1 MINKFFTKIIELR
14 WFVLVLFGFILLFG
28 FYSLSQVKIDAI
40 PDISNKQV
48 IVNTK
53 TFGMDPAK
61 IEKSVT
67 YPIEAELY
75 GITGLT
81 EMRSISKFGLS
92 QIILIFREDI
102 DIYFARN
109 QVLQR
114 ISTIRDQ
121 IPNDMSPE
129 IAPLTT
135 GIGEIIM
142 YRVYNPNG
150 VDDIMELRTIQQ
162 FQFARE
168 LKKIRGVAEI
178 DTIGGFE
185 RELHLNI
192 TPEKMAKYGMTSG
205 GLIAQIKTIGEN
217 FGGGYIEQDGQQK
230 IVRTY
235 AGLNN
240 FEDVMNVPVK
250 IDYSGKELPLRHI
263 VEVSPNYSQRL
274 GAGTYN
280 GKEAVIGT
288 VMMQSGENAK
298 EVLVKV
304 KQEIEKLNQRSANAK
319 IEILYDRQF
328 LIDSIIKTVMKNLAE
343 GILLVVGVLCL
354 LLGNFK
360 AGMIV
365 ASSLLFCILI
375 LASCM
380 NIFGISANLMS
391 LGAIDF
397 GLLVDSSV
405 VLVEYIV
412 SSSILRRNAKEK
424 GQSIAQL
431 SAQVAKP
438 IAIGIAIIILVY
450 VPILMF
456 SGIEGKTF
464 KPMAINVIIA
474 MTASLFVAFFLMPVL
489 SFFFIDGAITHEKH
503 KFFSVIKNIYESLL
517 DKALANLKLIIFCC
531 AGFFIFSLLLLTRM
545 SSDFLPD
552 LNEGDIVYTI
562 VTKNGMSLSKTEEII
577 RGLEQKIA
585 EENQENVALGVE
597 AKIEKTFS
605 RVGISQAGLDLMPQN
620 SADLFVVLKNKFK
633 IDAKQIS
640 EKIYQKIKDNC
651 MDCDIT
657 NSQPIKMRFNEM
669 LEGSRADLSLKIL
682 GDDLNVLIEITEKI
696 KTLLEKKIA
705 IKKIEADFINGVR
718 KGSFLD
724 VIPNYTQIVKHQ
736 VTISDINNDLKDSM
750 AGIKVGNFY
759 ATEFPISI
767 VLHLSE
773 KKRNDI
779 NAIGNIQISLSDGGS
794 FPLSK
799 VTTLRESEDITSIP
813 RLFGKRYSSLSIYLK
828 NTDYANFI
836 KNAQAEITK
845 NKIIPAGYYIEWG
858 GRFEN
863 FNSAKKQIFIII
875 PVIILM
881 IFGMLYKMFSDV
893 KKILI
898 IFSSVP
904 FALSGGIAL
913 LFVCQIPITISV
925 YVGFIALIGISLLN
939 SIILFDTFKDNN
951 DLKLTCLSRL
961 RPILMTAIVASLG
974 FLPMAFGHGIGAE
987 VQQPI
992 AITVI
997 GGIISST
1004 IATLILSPVLIKKF
1018 LKTSDNKDLKTP
1030 DNKEK
1035 SS

>member
-1 MINKFFTKIIELR
+1 MINNFFTKIIELR
-14 WFVLVLFGFILLFG
+14 WYVLILFGLVSLFGFH
-28 FYSLSQVKIDAI
+28 SLSKVKIDAI
-40 PDISNKQV
+40 PDITNKQV

-53 TFGMDPAK
+53 TFGMDPTK

-75 GITGLT
+75 GIPDLL

-92 QIILIFREDI
+92 QIILIFRDEV

-114 ISTIRDQ
+114 ISAIRDQ
-121 IPNDMSPE
+121 IPNNLTPE

-150 VDDIMELRTIQQ
+150 ADDLMELRTIQEY
-162 FQFARE
+162 QFARE

-192 TPEKMAKYGMTSG
+192 IPEKLAKYGMTPER
-205 GLIAQIKTIGEN
+205 LINQIQTVGEN
-217 FGGGYIEQDGQQK
+217 FGGGYIEENNQQK
-230 IVRTY
+230 VVRTF
-235 AGLNN
+235 ANVGT
-240 FEDVMNVPVK
+240 FEDIMNIPIK
-250 IDYSGKELPLRHI
+250 IDYTGNALPLKHI
-263 VEVSPNYSQRL
+263 VEIGPNYSQRL
-274 GAGTYN
+274 GAASYN

-298 EVLVKV
+298 EILVKV
-304 KQEIEKLNQRSANAK
+304 KQEIEKINQRSTKAK

-328 LIDSIIKTVMKNLAE
+328 LIDSTIKTVMKNLAE

-360 AGMIV
+360 VGMIV
-365 ASSLLFCILI
+365 ASSLLFCIFI
-375 LASCM
+375 LASAM

-397 GLLVDSSV
+397 GLLVDASV
-405 VLVEYIV
+405 VIVEYIV
-412 SSSILRRNAKEK
+412 SSLVLSRSKEEK
-424 GQSIAQL
+424 GQSIAKL

-438 IAIGIAIIILVY
+438 IIFGITIIILVY

-474 MTASLFVAFFLMPVL
+474 MIASLFVAFLLMPVL
-489 SFFFIDGAITHEKH
+489 SYFFVDGAITHEKH
-503 KFFSVIKNIYESLL
+503 KLFASIRTKYEILLNRALQNGRAVIFGCSAFFILSLSLL
-517 DKALANLKLIIFCC
+517 AF
-531 AGFFIFSLLLLTRM
+531 M
-545 SSDFLPD
+545 PSDFLPE
-552 LNEGDIVYTI
+552 LNEGDIVYTVI
-562 VTKNGMSLSKTEEII
+562 AKNGASLSRTEEII
-577 RGLEQKIA
+577 QSLEKKIA
-585 EENQENVALGVE
+585 KEKE
-597 AKIEKTFS
+597 IEKAFS
-605 RVGISQAGLDLMPQN
+605 RVGVSQAGIDLMPQN
-620 SADLFVVLKNKFK
+620 SADLFVILKRKFK
-633 IDAKQIS
+633 GDAKKIS
-640 EKIYQKIKDNC
+640 EKLYQKVKENC
-651 MDCDIT
+651 AECEVT
-657 NSQPIKMRFNEM
+657 ESQPIKMRFNEM
-669 LEGSRADLSLKIL
+669 LEGSRADLSLKIFGENL
-682 GDDLNVLIEITEKI
+682 EELMVITEKI
-696 KTLLEKKIA
+696 KNLLHEKPA
-705 IKKIEADFINGVR
+705 IKEIEEDFINSIR
-718 KGSFLD
+718 KGSFID
-724 VIPNYTQIVKHQ
+724 VVPNYTQIAKHQ
-736 VTISDINNDLKDSM
+736 ITISDVNNDLKDAM
-750 AGIKVGNFY
+750 AGIQVGNFY

-773 KKRNDI
+773 KIRNDVNSI
-779 NAIGNIQISLSDGGS
+779 KNIPIGLPDGGS

-799 VTTLRESEDITSIP
+799 VSDLRESEDITSIP

-828 NTDYANFI
+828 NTDYAGFI
-836 KNAQAEITK
+836 KNAEAEIAR
-845 NKIIPAGYYIEWG
+845 NKIVPQGYYLEWG

-863 FNSAKKQIFIII
+863 LNSAKKQIFLVI
-875 PVIILM
+875 PLIILT
-881 IFGMLYKMFSDV
+881 IFGMLYKMFGDV
-893 KKILI
+893 KKVLI
-898 IFSSVP
+898 VFSAVP
-904 FALSGGIAL
+904 FALSGGILL
-913 LFVCQIPITISV
+913 LFICQIPITISV

-939 SIILFDTFKDNN
+939 SIILIDTFKNNN

-961 RPILMTAIVASLG
+961 RPILMTAIVAGLG

-1018 LKTSDNKDLKTP
+1018 IKLN
-1030 DNKEK
+1030 
-1035 SS
+1035 

>member
-1 MINKFFTKIIELR
+1 M
-14 WFVLVLFGFILLFG
+14 
-28 FYSLSQVKIDAI
+28 
-40 PDISNKQV
+40 
-48 IVNTK
+48 NTK

-75 GITGLT
+75 GIPSLL

-92 QIILIFREDI
+92 QVILIFRDDV

-192 TPEKMAKYGMTSG
+192 TPEKMAKYGMTPER
-205 GLIAQIKTIGEN
+205 LIAQIQTIGEN

-235 AGLNN
+235 AGLNS

-250 IDYSGKELPLRHI
+250 IDYSGKELPLKHI

-274 GAGTYN
+274 GAATYK

-304 KQEIEKLNQRSANAK
+304 KQEIKKLNQRSTNAK

-328 LIDSIIKTVMKNLAE
+328 LIDSTIKTVMKNLAE

-360 AGMIV
+360 VGMIV

-375 LASCM
+375 LAACM

-412 SSSILRRNAKEK
+412 SSLILHRNAKEK

-438 IAIGIAIIILVY
+438 IAIGITIIILVY

-456 SGIEGKTF
+456 TGIEGKTF

-474 MTASLFVAFFLMPVL
+474 MAASLFVAFLLMPVL
-489 SFFFIDGAITHEKH
+489 SFFFVDGAITHEKH
-503 KFFSVIKNIYESLL
+503 KFFAAIKNTYERLL
-517 DKALANLKLIIFCC
+517 DKALANVRLVILCC
-531 AGFFIFSLLLLTRM
+531 AGFFVFSLFLLAIM

-552 LNEGDIVYTI
+552 LNEGDIVYTV

-577 RGLEQKIA
+577 QGLEQRIA
-585 EENQENVALGVE
+585 GEKE
-597 AKIEKTFS
+597 IEKTFS

-620 SADLFVVLKNKFK
+620 SADLFVVLKSKFRP
-633 IDAKQIS
+633 DAKKIS
-640 EKIYQKIKDNC
+640 ERIYQKIKDNC
-651 MDCDIT
+651 PDCEVTD
-657 NSQPIKMRFNEM
+657 SQPIKMRFNEM
-669 LEGSRADLSLKIL
+669 LEGSRADLSLKIF
-682 GDDLNVLIEITEKI
+682 GDDLNVLMKITEKI
-696 KTLLEKKIA
+696 KTLLEEKPA
-705 IKKIEADFINGVR
+705 IKEIEEDFINSIR
-718 KGSFLD
+718 KGAFVD
-724 VIPNYTQIVKHQ
+724 VIPNYTQIAKHQ
-736 VTISDINNDLKDSM
+736 VTISDINNDLKDAM

-773 KKRNDI
+773 KNRNDI
-779 NAIGNIQISLSDGGS
+779 NAIGNIPIGLSDGGS

-799 VTTLRESEDITSIP
+799 VSNLQESEDITSIP

-836 KNAQAEITK
+836 KNAESEITK
-845 NKIIPAGYYIEWG
+845 NKIIPTGYYLEWG

-875 PVIILM
+875 PLIVLM
-881 IFGMLYKMFSDV
+881 IFGMLYKMFGDV
-893 KKILI
+893 KKVMI

-904 FALSGGIAL
+904 FALSGAIAL

-925 YVGFIALIGISLLN
+925 YIGFIALIGISLLN
-939 SIILFDTFKDNN
+939 SIILLDTFKNNN
-951 DLKLTCLSRL
+951 DLRLTCLSRL

-1018 LKTSDNKDLKTP
+1018 INQTV
-1030 DNKEK
+1030 
-1035 SS
+1035 

>member
-1 MINKFFTKIIELR
+1 MINNFFTKIIELR
-14 WFVLVLFGFILLFG
+14 WYVLILFGLVSLFGFH
-28 FYSLSQVKIDAI
+28 SLSKVKIDAI
-40 PDISNKQV
+40 PDITNKQV

-53 TFGMDPAK
+53 TFGMDPTK

-75 GITGLT
+75 GIPDLV

-92 QIILIFREDI
+92 QIILIFRDEV

-114 ISTIRDQ
+114 ISAIRDQ
-121 IPNDMSPE
+121 IPNNLTPE

-150 VDDIMELRTIQQ
+150 SDDLMELRTIQEY
-162 FQFARE
+162 QFARE

-192 TPEKMAKYGMTSG
+192 IPEKLAKYGMTPER
-205 GLIAQIKTIGEN
+205 LINQIQTVGEN
-217 FGGGYIEQDGQQK
+217 FGGGYIEENNQQK
-230 IVRTY
+230 VVRTF
-235 AGLNN
+235 ANVGT
-240 FEDVMNVPVK
+240 FEDIMNIPIK
-250 IDYSGKELPLRHI
+250 IDYTGNALPLKHI
-263 VEVSPNYSQRL
+263 VEVGPNYSQRL
-274 GAGTYN
+274 GAATYG

-298 EVLVKV
+298 EILVKV
-304 KQEIEKLNQRSANAK
+304 KQEIEKINQRSTKAK

-328 LIDSIIKTVMKNLAE
+328 LIDSTIKTVMKNLAE

-360 AGMIV
+360 VGMIV
-365 ASSLLFCILI
+365 ASSLLFCIFI
-375 LASCM
+375 LASAM

-397 GLLVDSSV
+397 GLLVDASV
-405 VLVEYIV
+405 VIVEYIV
-412 SSSILRRNAKEK
+412 SSLVLSRSKEEK
-424 GQSIAQL
+424 GQSIAKL

-438 IAIGIAIIILVY
+438 IIFGITIIILVY

-474 MTASLFVAFFLMPVL
+474 MIASLFVAFLLMPVL
-489 SFFFIDGAITHEKH
+489 SYFFVDGAITHEKH
-503 KFFSVIKNIYESLL
+503 NLFASIRSKYESLL
-517 DKALANLKLIIFCC
+517 NRALQNGRAVIFGCS
-531 AGFFIFSLLLLTRM
+531 AFFILSLSLLVFM
-545 SSDFLPD
+545 PSDFLPE
-552 LNEGDIVYTI
+552 LNEGDIVYTVI
-562 VTKNGMSLSKTEEII
+562 AKNGASLSRTEEII
-577 RGLEQKIA
+577 QSLEKEIA
-585 EENQENVALGVE
+585 KEKE
-597 AKIEKTFS
+597 IEKVFS
-605 RVGISQAGLDLMPQN
+605 RVGVSQAGIDLMPQN
-620 SADLFVVLKNKFK
+620 SADLFVILKKKFK
-633 IDAKQIS
+633 GDAKKIS
-640 EKIYQKIKDNC
+640 EKLYQKVKENC
-651 MDCDIT
+651 AECEVT
-657 NSQPIKMRFNEM
+657 ESQPIKMRFNEM
-669 LEGSRADLSLKIL
+669 LEGSRADLSLKIFGENL
-682 GDDLNVLIEITEKI
+682 EELMVITEKI
-696 KTLLEKKIA
+696 KNLLHEKPA
-705 IKKIEADFINGVR
+705 IKEIEEDFINSIR
-718 KGSFLD
+718 KGAFID
-724 VIPNYTQIVKHQ
+724 VVPNYTQIAKHQ
-736 VTISDINNDLKDSM
+736 ITISDVNNDLKDAM
-750 AGIKVGNFY
+750 AGIQVGNFY

-773 KKRNDI
+773 KIRNDVNSI
-779 NAIGNIQISLSDGGS
+779 KNIPIGLPDGGS

-799 VTTLRESEDITSIP
+799 VSDLRESEDITSIP

-828 NTDYANFI
+828 NTDYADFI
-836 KNAQAEITK
+836 KNAEAEIAK
-845 NKIIPAGYYIEWG
+845 NNIVPSGYYLEWG

-863 FNSAKKQIFIII
+863 LNSAKKQIFLVI
-875 PVIILM
+875 PLIILT
-881 IFGMLYKMFSDV
+881 IFGMLYKMFGDV
-893 KKILI
+893 KKVLI
-898 IFSSVP
+898 VFSAVP
-904 FALSGGIAL
+904 FALSGGILL
-913 LFVCQIPITISV
+913 LFICQIPITISV

-939 SIILFDTFKDNN
+939 SIILIDTFKNNN

-961 RPILMTAIVASLG
+961 RPILMTAIVAGLG

-1018 LKTSDNKDLKTP
+1018 IKLN
-1030 DNKEK
+1030 
-1035 SS
+1035 

>member
-14 WFVLVLFGFILLFG
+14 WYVLVLFGLISLCG
-28 FYSLSQVKIDAI
+28 FYSLSKVKIDAI
-40 PDISNKQV
+40 PDITNKQV

-67 YPIEAELY
+67 YPVEAELY
-75 GITGLT
+75 GIPGLS

-92 QIILIFREDI
+92 QIILIFRDDV

-114 ISTIRDQ
+114 ISGLRDQ
-121 IPNDMSPE
+121 IPNGMSPE

-135 GIGEIIM
+135 GIGEIII

-150 VDDIMELRTIQQ
+150 ADDLMELRTTQQ

-168 LKKIRGVAEI
+168 LKKIRGVAEV

-192 TPEKMAKYGMTSG
+192 TPDKIAKYGMTPER
-205 GLIAQIKTIGEN
+205 LITQIQTIGEN
-217 FGGGYIEQDGQQK
+217 FGGGYIEQDGKQK
-230 IVRTY
+230 VVRTF
-235 AGLNN
+235 ANINN
-240 FEDVMNVPVK
+240 FEDVMDVPVK

-274 GAGTYN
+274 GSATYG

-304 KQEIEKLNQRSANAK
+304 KEAIEKLNQRSTGAK

-328 LIDSIIKTVMKNLAE
+328 LIDSTIKTVMKNLAE

-354 LLGNFK
+354 LLGNLK
-360 AGMIV
+360 VGMIV

-375 LASCM
+375 LSACM
-380 NIFGISANLMS
+380 NFFGISANLMS

-412 SSSILRRNAKEK
+412 SHLIIHRNKEEK
-424 GQSIAQL
+424 AESIAKL
-431 SAQVAKP
+431 VAQVAKP
-438 IAIGIAIIILVY
+438 IFVGITIIILVY

-456 SGIEGKTF
+456 TGIEGKTF

-474 MTASLFVAFFLMPVL
+474 MTASLFVAFLLMPIL
-489 SFFFIDGAITHEKH
+489 SYFLINSGITHEKH
-503 KFFSVIKNIYESLL
+503 RLFTVIIKGYEKLL
-517 DKALANLKLIIFCC
+517 DKALANVRLVIFCC
-531 AGFFIFSLLLLTRM
+531 AGFFIFSISLLIIM
-545 SSDFLPD
+545 PSDFLPE
-552 LNEGDIVYTI
+552 LNEGDAVYT
-562 VTKNGMSLSKTEEII
+562 VVAKNGASLSRTGEIMQNI
-577 RGLEQKIA
+577 EQQIS
-585 EENQENVALGVE
+585 QEKE
-597 AKIEKTFS
+597 IEKTFS
-605 RVGISQAGLDLMPQN
+605 RVGISEAGLDLMPQN
-620 SADLFVVLKNKFK
+620 SADLFVILKKK
-633 IDAKQIS
+633 YKSDAPKIS
-640 EKIYQKIKDNC
+640 ERIHQKIKDNC
-651 MDCDIT
+651 IDCEVT
-657 NSQPIKMRFNEM
+657 ESQPIKMRFNEM
-669 LEGSRADLSLKIL
+669 LEGSRADLSLKIF
-682 GDDLNVLIEITEKI
+682 GEDLEELMKITEKI
-696 KTLLEKKIA
+696 KTLLAEKPA
-705 IKKIEADFINGVR
+705 IKEIEEDFINSIR
-718 KGSFLD
+718 KGSFID
-724 VIPNYTQIVKHQ
+724 VVPNYTQIAKHQ
-736 VTISDINNDLKDSM
+736 VTISDVNNDLKDAM
-750 AGIKVGNFY
+750 AGIQVGNFY

-773 KKRNDI
+773 KNRNDI
-779 NAIGNIQISLSDGGS
+779 NAIGNIPVGLSDGGS

-799 VTTLRESEDITSIP
+799 VTDLRESEDITSIP

-828 NTDYANFI
+828 DTDYAGFI
-836 KNAQAEITK
+836 KNAEAEITK
-845 NKIIPAGYYIEWG
+845 NKIVPAGYYLEWG

-863 FNSAKKQIFIII
+863 LNSAKKQIFIII
-875 PVIILM
+875 PLILLM
-881 IFGMLYKMFSDV
+881 IFFMLYKMFGSLKNV
-893 KKILI
+893 AVV
-898 IFSSVP
+898 FSSVP
-904 FALSGGIAL
+904 FALSGAITL
-913 LFVCQIPITISV
+913 LFICHIPITISV
-925 YVGFIALIGISLLN
+925 YIGFIALIGISLLN
-939 SIILFDTFKDNN
+939 SIILIDTFKHNN

-974 FLPMAFGHGIGAE
+974 FLPMAFGHGIGSE

-1004 IATLILSPVLIKKF
+1004 IATLILSPVLIKNFINPK
-1018 LKTSDNKDLKTP
+1018 K
-1030 DNKEK
+1030 
-1035 SS
+1035 

>member
-14 WFVLVLFGFILLFG
+14 WYVLVLFGLISLCG
-28 FYSLSQVKIDAI
+28 FYSLSKVKIDAI
-40 PDISNKQV
+40 PDITNKQV

-67 YPIEAELY
+67 YPVEAELY
-75 GITGLT
+75 GIPGLS

-92 QIILIFREDI
+92 QVILIFRDDV

-114 ISTIRDQ
+114 ISGLRDQ
-121 IPNDMSPE
+121 IPNGMSPE

-135 GIGEIIM
+135 GIGEIII

-150 VDDIMELRTIQQ
+150 ADDLMELRTIQQ
-162 FQFARE
+162 YQFARE

-192 TPEKMAKYGMTSG
+192 TPEKIAKYGMTPER
-205 GLIAQIKTIGEN
+205 LIAQIQTIGEN

-230 IVRTY
+230 VVRTF
-235 AGLNN
+235 ANINN
-240 FEDVMNVPVK
+240 FEDVMDVPVK

-274 GAGTYN
+274 GSATYG

-288 VMMQSGENAK
+288 VMLQSGENAR

-304 KQEIEKLNQRSANAK
+304 KEEITKLNQRSLNAK

-328 LIDSIIKTVMKNLAE
+328 LIDSTIKTVMKNLAE

-360 AGMIV
+360 VGMIV

-375 LASCM
+375 LSACM
-380 NIFGISANLMS
+380 NFFGISANLMS

-412 SSSILRRNAKEK
+412 SHLIIHKSREEK
-424 GQSIAQL
+424 AHSIAKL

-438 IAIGIAIIILVY
+438 IFIGITIIILVY

-456 SGIEGKTF
+456 TGIEGKTF

-474 MTASLFVAFFLMPVL
+474 MTASLFVAFLLMPIL
-489 SFFFIDGAITHEKH
+489 SYFLINTGITHEKH
-503 KFFSVIKNIYESLL
+503 RFFATIIKGYEKLL
-517 DKALANLKLIIFCC
+517 DKALANVRLVIFCC
-531 AGFFIFSLLLLTRM
+531 AGFFIFSLCLLAVM
-545 SSDFLPD
+545 PSDFLPE
-552 LNEGDIVYTI
+552 LNEGDAVYTV
-562 VTKNGMSLSKTEEII
+562 VTKNGMSLSKTGEIMQS
-577 RGLEQKIA
+577 LEQTISGEK
-585 EENQENVALGVE
+585 E
-597 AKIEKTFS
+597 IEKTFS
-605 RVGISQAGLDLMPQN
+605 RVGISEAGLDLMPQN
-620 SADLFVVLKNKFK
+620 SADLFVIFK
-633 IDAKQIS
+633 KKYKSNAPEIS
-640 EKIYQKIKDNC
+640 ERIHQKIKDNC
-651 MDCDIT
+651 VDCEVT
-657 NSQPIKMRFNEM
+657 ESQPIKMRFNEM
-669 LEGSRADLSLKIL
+669 LEGSRADLSLKIF
-682 GDDLNVLIEITEKI
+682 GEDLEELMKITEKI
-696 KTLLEKKIA
+696 KTLLAEKSA
-705 IKKIEADFINGVR
+705 IKEIEEDFINSIR
-718 KGSFLD
+718 KGSFID
-724 VIPNYTQIVKHQ
+724 VIPNYTQIAKHQ
-736 VTISDINNDLKDSM
+736 VTISDVNNDLKDAM
-750 AGIKVGNFY
+750 AGIQVGNFY

-773 KKRNDI
+773 KSRNDMG
-779 NAIGNIQISLSDGGS
+779 AIGKIPVGLSDGGS

-799 VTTLRESEDITSIP
+799 VTNLRESEDITSIP

-828 NTDYANFI
+828 NTDYAGFI
-836 KNAQAEITK
+836 KNAEAEITK
-845 NKIIPAGYYIEWG
+845 NNIVPAGYYLEWG

-863 FNSAKKQIFIII
+863 LNSAKKQIFIII
-875 PVIILM
+875 PLILLM
-881 IFGMLYKMFSDV
+881 IFFMLYKMFGSLKNV
-893 KKILI
+893 AVV
-898 IFSSVP
+898 FSSVP
-904 FALSGGIAL
+904 FALSGAITL
-913 LFVCQIPITISV
+913 LFICHIPITISV
-925 YVGFIALIGISLLN
+925 YIGFIALIGISLLN
-939 SIILFDTFKDNN
+939 SIILIDTFKNNN
-951 DLKLTCLSRL
+951 DLRLTCLSRL

-974 FLPMAFGHGIGAE
+974 FLPMAFGHGIGSE

-1004 IATLILSPVLIKKF
+1004 IATLILSPVLIKNF
-1018 LKTSDNKDLKTP
+1018 INQKTF
-1030 DNKEK
+1030 
-1035 SS
+1035 

>member
-1 MINKFFTKIIELR
+1 MINNFFTKIIELR
-14 WFVLVLFGFILLFG
+14 WYVLILFGLVSLFGFH
-28 FYSLSQVKIDAI
+28 SLSKVKIDAI
-40 PDISNKQV
+40 PDITNKQV

-53 TFGMDPAK
+53 TFGMDPTK

-75 GITGLT
+75 GIPDLL

-92 QIILIFREDI
+92 QIILIFRDEV

-114 ISTIRDQ
+114 ISAIRDQ
-121 IPNDMSPE
+121 IPNNLTPE

-150 VDDIMELRTIQQ
+150 ADDLMELRTIQEY
-162 FQFARE
+162 QFARE

-192 TPEKMAKYGMTSG
+192 IPEKLAKYGMTPER
-205 GLIAQIKTIGEN
+205 LINQIQTVGEN
-217 FGGGYIEQDGQQK
+217 FGGGYIEENNQQK
-230 IVRTY
+230 VVRTF
-235 AGLNN
+235 ANVGT
-240 FEDVMNVPVK
+240 FEDIMNIPIK
-250 IDYSGKELPLRHI
+250 IDYTGNALPLKHI
-263 VEVSPNYSQRL
+263 VEIGPNYSQRL
-274 GAGTYN
+274 GAASYN

-298 EVLVKV
+298 EILVKV
-304 KQEIEKLNQRSANAK
+304 KQEIEKINQRSTKAK

-328 LIDSIIKTVMKNLAE
+328 LIDSTIKTVMKNLAE

-360 AGMIV
+360 VGMIV
-365 ASSLLFCILI
+365 ASSLLFCIFI
-375 LASCM
+375 LASAM

-397 GLLVDSSV
+397 GLLVDASV
-405 VLVEYIV
+405 VIVEYIV
-412 SSSILRRNAKEK
+412 SSLVLSRSKEEK
-424 GQSIAQL
+424 GQSIAKL

-438 IAIGIAIIILVY
+438 IIFGITIIILVY

-474 MTASLFVAFFLMPVL
+474 MIASLFVAFLLMPVL
-489 SFFFIDGAITHEKH
+489 SYFFVDGAITHEKH
-503 KFFSVIKNIYESLL
+503 KLFASIRTKYEILLNRALQNGRAVIFGCSAFFILSLSLL
-517 DKALANLKLIIFCC
+517 AF
-531 AGFFIFSLLLLTRM
+531 M
-545 SSDFLPD
+545 PSDFLPE
-552 LNEGDIVYTI
+552 LNEVDIVYTVI
-562 VTKNGMSLSKTEEII
+562 AKNGASLSRTEEII
-577 RGLEQKIA
+577 QSLEKEIA
-585 EENQENVALGVE
+585 KEKE
-597 AKIEKTFS
+597 IEKAFS
-605 RVGISQAGLDLMPQN
+605 RVGVSQAGIDLMPQN
-620 SADLFVVLKNKFK
+620 SADLFVILKRKFK
-633 IDAKQIS
+633 GDAKKIS
-640 EKIYQKIKDNC
+640 EKLYQKVKENC
-651 MDCDIT
+651 AECEVT
-657 NSQPIKMRFNEM
+657 ESQPIKMRFNEM
-669 LEGSRADLSLKIL
+669 LEGSRADLSLKIFGENL
-682 GDDLNVLIEITEKI
+682 EELMVITEKI
-696 KTLLEKKIA
+696 KNLLHEKPA
-705 IKKIEADFINGVR
+705 IKEIEEDFINSIR
-718 KGSFLD
+718 KGSFID
-724 VIPNYTQIVKHQ
+724 VVPNYTQIAKHQ
-736 VTISDINNDLKDSM
+736 ITISDVNNDLKDAM
-750 AGIKVGNFY
+750 AGIQVGNFY

-773 KKRNDI
+773 KIRNDVNSI
-779 NAIGNIQISLSDGGS
+779 KNIPIGLPDGGS

-799 VTTLRESEDITSIP
+799 VSDLRESEDITSIP

-828 NTDYANFI
+828 NTDYAGFI
-836 KNAQAEITK
+836 KNAEAEIAR
-845 NKIIPAGYYIEWG
+845 NKIVPQGYYLEWG

-863 FNSAKKQIFIII
+863 LNSAKKQIFLVI
-875 PVIILM
+875 PLIILT
-881 IFGMLYKMFSDV
+881 IFGMLYKMFGDV
-893 KKILI
+893 KKVLI
-898 IFSSVP
+898 VFSAVP
-904 FALSGGIAL
+904 FALSGGILL
-913 LFVCQIPITISV
+913 LFICQIPITISV

-939 SIILFDTFKDNN
+939 SIILIDTFKNNN

-961 RPILMTAIVASLG
+961 RPILMTAIVAGLG

-1018 LKTSDNKDLKTP
+1018 IKLN
-1030 DNKEK
+1030 
-1035 SS
+1035 

>member
-1 MINKFFTKIIELR
+1 MINNFFTKIIELR
-14 WFVLVLFGFILLFG
+14 WYVLILFGLVSLFGFH
-28 FYSLSQVKIDAI
+28 SLSKVKIDAI
-40 PDISNKQV
+40 PDITNKQV

-53 TFGMDPAK
+53 TFGMDPTK

-75 GITGLT
+75 GIPDLL

-92 QIILIFREDI
+92 QIILIFRDEV

-114 ISTIRDQ
+114 ISAIRDQ
-121 IPNDMSPE
+121 IPNNLTPE

-150 VDDIMELRTIQQ
+150 ADDLMELRTIQEY
-162 FQFARE
+162 QFARE

-192 TPEKMAKYGMTSG
+192 IPEKLAKYGMTPER
-205 GLIAQIKTIGEN
+205 LINQIQTVGEN
-217 FGGGYIEQDGQQK
+217 FGGGYIEENNQQK
-230 IVRTY
+230 VVRTF
-235 AGLNN
+235 ANVGT
-240 FEDVMNVPVK
+240 FEDIMNIPIK
-250 IDYSGKELPLRHI
+250 IDYTGNALPLKHI
-263 VEVSPNYSQRL
+263 VEIGPNYSQRL
-274 GAGTYN
+274 GAASYN

-298 EVLVKV
+298 EILVKV
-304 KQEIEKLNQRSANAK
+304 KQEIEKINQRSTKAK

-328 LIDSIIKTVMKNLAE
+328 LIDSTIKTVMKNLAE

-360 AGMIV
+360 VGMIV
-365 ASSLLFCILI
+365 ASSLLFCIFI
-375 LASCM
+375 LASAM

-397 GLLVDSSV
+397 GLLVDASV
-405 VLVEYIV
+405 VIVEYIV
-412 SSSILRRNAKEK
+412 SSLVLSRSKEEK
-424 GQSIAQL
+424 GQSIAKL

-438 IAIGIAIIILVY
+438 IIFGITIIILVY

-474 MTASLFVAFFLMPVL
+474 MIASLFVAFLLMPVL
-489 SFFFIDGAITHEKH
+489 SYFFVDGAITHEKH
-503 KFFSVIKNIYESLL
+503 KLFASIRTKYEILLNRALQNGRAVIFGCSAFFILSLSLL
-517 DKALANLKLIIFCC
+517 AF
-531 AGFFIFSLLLLTRM
+531 M
-545 SSDFLPD
+545 PSDFLPE
-552 LNEGDIVYTI
+552 LNEGDIVYTVI
-562 VTKNGMSLSKTEEII
+562 AKNGASLSRTEEII
-577 RGLEQKIA
+577 QSLEKEIA
-585 EENQENVALGVE
+585 KEKE
-597 AKIEKTFS
+597 IEKAFS
-605 RVGISQAGLDLMPQN
+605 RVGVSQAGIDLMPQN
-620 SADLFVVLKNKFK
+620 SADLFVILKRKFK
-633 IDAKQIS
+633 GDAKKIS
-640 EKIYQKIKDNC
+640 EKLYQKVKENC
-651 MDCDIT
+651 AECEVT
-657 NSQPIKMRFNEM
+657 ESQPIKMRFNEM
-669 LEGSRADLSLKIL
+669 LEGSRADLSLKIFGENL
-682 GDDLNVLIEITEKI
+682 EELMVITEKI
-696 KTLLEKKIA
+696 KNLLHEKPA
-705 IKKIEADFINGVR
+705 IKEIEEDFINSIR
-718 KGSFLD
+718 KGSFID
-724 VIPNYTQIVKHQ
+724 VVPNYTQIAKHQ
-736 VTISDINNDLKDSM
+736 ITISDVNNDLKDAM
-750 AGIKVGNFY
+750 AGIQVGNFY

-773 KKRNDI
+773 KIRNDVNSI
-779 NAIGNIQISLSDGGS
+779 KNIPIGLPDGGS

-799 VTTLRESEDITSIP
+799 VSDLRESEDITSIP

-828 NTDYANFI
+828 NTDYAGFI
-836 KNAQAEITK
+836 KNAEAEIAR
-845 NKIIPAGYYIEWG
+845 NKIVPQGYYLEWG

-863 FNSAKKQIFIII
+863 LNSAKKQIFLVI
-875 PVIILM
+875 PLIILT
-881 IFGMLYKMFSDV
+881 IFGMLYKMFGDV
-893 KKILI
+893 KKVLI
-898 IFSSVP
+898 VFSAVP
-904 FALSGGIAL
+904 FALSGGILL
-913 LFVCQIPITISV
+913 LFICQIPITISV

-939 SIILFDTFKDNN
+939 SIILIDTFKNNN

-961 RPILMTAIVASLG
+961 RPILMTAIVAGLG

-1018 LKTSDNKDLKTP
+1018 IKLN
-1030 DNKEK
+1030 
-1035 SS
+1035 

>member
-14 WFVLVLFGFILLFG
+14 WLVLTLFGFISLFG

-75 GITGLT
+75 GIQGLS

-92 QIILIFREDI
+92 QVILIFRDDV

-192 TPEKMAKYGMTSG
+192 TPEKMAKYGMTPER
-205 GLIAQIKTIGEN
+205 LIAQIQTIGEN

-235 AGLNN
+235 AGLNS

-274 GAGTYN
+274 GAATYQ

-304 KQEIEKLNQRSANAK
+304 KEEIEKLNQRSTNAK

-328 LIDSIIKTVMKNLAE
+328 LIDSTIKTVMKNLAE

-354 LLGNFK
+354 LLGDFK
-360 AGMIV
+360 VGMIV

-375 LASCM
+375 LAACM
-380 NIFGISANLMS
+380 NFFGISANLMS

-412 SSSILRRNAKEK
+412 SSLILHKTRGEK
-424 GQSIAQL
+424 AQSIAKL

-438 IAIGIAIIILVY
+438 IFIGITIIILVY

-456 SGIEGKTF
+456 TGIEGKTF
-464 KPMAINVIIA
+464 RPMAINVIIA
-474 MTASLFVAFFLMPVL
+474 MAASLFVAFLLMPVL
-489 SFFFIDGAITHEKH
+489 SYFFIDNSITHEKH
-503 KFFSVIKNIYESLL
+503 KFFTTIRNGYERLL
-517 DKALANLKLIIFCC
+517 DKALANVRLVIFCC
-531 AGFFIFSLLLLTRM
+531 GGFFIFSLFLLVIM
-545 SSDFLPD
+545 SSDFLPE
-552 LNEGDIVYTI
+552 LNEGDIVYTV

-577 RGLEQKIA
+577 QGLEQKIA
-585 EENQENVALGVE
+585 GEKE
-597 AKIEKTFS
+597 IEKTFS
-605 RVGISQAGLDLMPQN
+605 RVGISEAGLDLMPQN
-620 SADLFVVLKNKFK
+620 SADLFVVLKNKFRG
-633 IDAKQIS
+633 DAKKIS
-640 EKIYQKIKDNC
+640 ERIYQKIKDNC
-651 MDCDIT
+651 DDCEVTD
-657 NSQPIKMRFNEM
+657 SQPIKMRFNEM
-669 LEGSRADLSLKIL
+669 LEGSRADLSLKIF
-682 GDDLNVLIEITEKI
+682 GDDLNVLMEITEKI
-696 KTLLEKKIA
+696 KILLHEKPV
-705 IKKIEADFINGVR
+705 IKEIEEDFINSIR
-718 KGSFLD
+718 KGAFID
-724 VIPNYTQIVKHQ
+724 VAPNYTQIAKHQ
-736 VTISDINNDLKDSM
+736 VTISDINNDLKDAM

-773 KKRNDI
+773 KNRNNI
-779 NAIGNIQISLSDGGS
+779 NAIGNIPIGLSDGGS

-799 VTTLRESEDITSIP
+799 VTNIQESEDITSIP

-828 NTDYANFI
+828 NTDYVDFI
-836 KNAQAEITK
+836 KNAESEIAK

-875 PVIILM
+875 PLIVLM
-881 IFGMLYKMFSDV
+881 IFGMLYKMFGDV
-893 KKILI
+893 KKVLI

-904 FALSGGIAL
+904 FALSGAIAL
-913 LFVCQIPITISV
+913 LFICQIPITISV
-925 YVGFIALIGISLLN
+925 YIGFIALIGISLLN
-939 SIILFDTFKDNN
+939 SIILIDTFKNNN
-951 DLKLTCLSRL
+951 DLRLTCLSRL

-1018 LKTSDNKDLKTP
+1018 INQTV
-1030 DNKEK
+1030 
-1035 SS
+1035 